1 MRVLH
6 LVAPP
11 DLVRPDEAPQRS
23 DAAVRMCV
31 QAIKPAADRSADA
44 NVHTVILIGG
54 SAAERRAADLGLPT
68 TDRVAP
74 PAGRATLAWRGVRRL
89 ALARGSFDV
98 VQPWSPDLVRLA
110 HMIGIGRVCPAPAL
124 LACTPTEHERRGTR
138 ALLGVRD
145 DRPLVLMLA
154 DPPGS
159 IDVRQCWFLAGL
171 FEVAAWP
178 GQVIVP
184 ARSTSRSRRLSAP
197 MGLAHA
203 TLADLPT
210 AALVNACD
218 LAAILPPSH
227 GPIPPDHPAV
237 FASAE
242 MTLRAGLPL
251 IVPPIS
257 PLAERVRAIDPALV
271 ALWNTGA
278 AVSTALGPLLEN
290 PVRRAA
296 LALACAAAASPASV
310 NHVVRAW
317 RRSPGVPSHA

>member
-11 DLVRPDEAPQRS
+11 NLVRPDETPQRS
-23 DAAVRMCV
+23 DAAVRMCAHV
-31 QAIKPAADRSADA
+31 INREEVRSAAA
-44 NVHTVILIGG
+44 NEHTVILIGG
-54 SAAERRAADLGLPT
+54 SAAEQRAADLGLTT

-74 PAGRATLAWRGVRRL
+74 PAGHAALAWRGVRRL

-98 VQPWSPDLVRLA
+98 LQPWSPDLVRLA
-110 HMIGIGRVCPAPAL
+110 HMTGIGRVCPPPVL
-124 LACTPTEHERRGTR
+124 LACTPTEHDRDETR
-138 ALLGVRD
+138 ASLGVRD

-171 FEVAAWP
+171 FEVADWP

-184 ARSTSRSRRLSAP
+184 ARSTSRARRLSAP

-203 TLADLPT
+203 TLTDLPT

-227 GPIPPDHPAV
+227 GPVSPGHPAV
-237 FASAE
+237 FATAE
-242 MTLRAGLPL
+242 MALRAGLPL

-257 PLAERVRAIDPALV
+257 PMADRVRAIDPALV

-290 PVRRAA
+290 PTRRAA
-296 LALACAAAASPASV
+296 LARACAAAASPASV
-310 NHVVRAW
+310 DHVFRAW
-317 RRSPGVPSHA
+317 RTSPGVPSHA